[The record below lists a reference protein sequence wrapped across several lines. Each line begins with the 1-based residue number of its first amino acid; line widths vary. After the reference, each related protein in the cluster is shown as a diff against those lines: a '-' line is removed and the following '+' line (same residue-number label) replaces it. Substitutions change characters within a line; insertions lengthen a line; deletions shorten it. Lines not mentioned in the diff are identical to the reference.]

1 MTTTRR
7 IDHHAALIYTMV
19 LVSAADQNMTDAEMS
34 VIGDIVGHLPIFH
47 DYDRHRLGETL
58 RACGELMERENGLD
72 EALAAI
78 VDALPPKLRETAY
91 AVACDVA
98 AADIHASQE
107 ELRLLEI
114 LRDHLHIDRLVAV
127 AIERA
132 TRARFARL

>member
-1 MTTTRR
+1 M
-7 IDHHAALIYTMV
+7 D
-19 LVSAADQNMTDAEMS
+19 
-34 VIGDIVGHLPIFH
+34 
-47 DYDRHRLGETL
+47 
-58 RACGELMERENGLD
+58 RENGLD

-78 VDALPPKLRETAY
+78 EEALPPKLRETAY
-91 AVACDVA
+91 AVACDVV
-98 AADIHASQE
+98 AADNQASQE